1 MVRLRLDAAAEE
13 IFELFERI
21 LEEYEEELRRATE
34 RKRRDECESDAEQ
47 TIAAVQSPRL
57 PELDPDDSKPMDLVI
72 KQEPEENGEELEQ
85 IAVPFVPL
93 KIDTAKE
100 EEPEYPPHDSPDALH
115 DTTED
120 YPEAIDLTVTEDG
133 ARKKPHAC
141 PICGKSYS
149 WKSHLEIH
157 LRVHTGEKPFGC
169 TVCGKR
175 FTKKMYLVIHLRR
188 HTGEKPYSCSI
199 CQDRF
204 ISKDSVMK
212 HMTVVHPN
220 LCGARNRPKHCCSE
234 CGKGFTS
241 RSHLEMHLR
250 VHTGEKPFQCPECG
264 KRFTQK
270 ATMLGHMTR
279 HTGERPFSCPV
290 CQKTF
295 RQKNH
300 VQKHMNIHLRH
311 FSRDQLQGQQLQ
323 GPVQLQSQQLH
334 GHQLQGPG
342 QLQGQ
347 QLQGVDQ
354 LQAPGQHMFL
364 FPHQDYS
371 GAELRDQS
379 RDFTNAI
386 HMFTYST

>member
-1 MVRLRLDAAAEE
+1 MCVMRSKLREMVRVRLDAAAEE

-21 LEEYEEELRRATE
+21 LVEYEEELRRAKE
-34 RKRRDECESDAEQ
+34 KRRVESAPETDQ
-47 TIAAVQSPRL
+47 PTAVAQL
-57 PELDPDDSKPMDLVI
+57 PCLSEDDPDVSKPVDLVI
-72 KQEPEENGEELEQ
+72 KQEPEENGEEIQ
-85 IAVPFVPL
+85 QVTVPCLPL
-93 KIDTAKE
+93 KT
-100 EEPEYPPHDSPDALH
+100 
-115 DTTED
+115 DTTEE
-120 YPEAIDLTVTEDG
+120 PSALSPNPPNASHHSSTVSEAIDLTVGEDG

-212 HMTVVHPN
+212 HMMVVHPS
-220 LCGARNRPKHCCSE
+220 LCGARNRPKHSCSE

-290 CQKTF
+290 CQKSF

-300 VQKHMNIHLRH
+300 VQKHMNIHLRQ
-311 FSRDQLQGQQLQ
+311 FSQEQLQGVGQLQ
-323 GPVQLQSQQLH
+323 GPGPLQ
-334 GHQLQGPG
+334 GVGQLQGPG
-342 QLQGQ
+342 QPL
-347 QLQGVDQ
+347 
-354 LQAPGQHMFL
+354 FL
-364 FPHQDYS
+364 YPHQEYS
-371 GAELRDQS
+371 AELRDQS
-379 RDFTNAI
+379 REYTPAI
-386 HMFTYST
+386 HMFNYSS

>member
-1 MVRLRLDAAAEE
+1 MRSKLREMVRLRLDAAAEE

-21 LEEYEEELRRATE
+21 LMEYEEELRRTKEKKQRVESATE
-34 RKRRDECESDAEQ
+34 PEQ
-47 TIAAVQSPRL
+47 PTAVVQPPCL
-57 PELDPDDSKPMDLVI
+57 PEVHPDVSKPVDLVI
-72 KQEPEENGEELEQ
+72 KQEPEENAEEIQ
-85 IAVPFVPL
+85 QVTVPCLPL
-93 KIDTAKE
+93 KNDATE
-100 EEPEYPPHDSPDALH
+100 EESGTLSPDPLNTPH
-115 DTTED
+115 NVT
-120 YPEAIDLTVTEDG
+120 EAIDLTVGEDG
-133 ARKKPHAC
+133 ARKKPHVC

-212 HMTVVHPN
+212 HMMVVHPS
-220 LCGARNRPKHCCSE
+220 LCGARNRPKHSCSE

-250 VHTGEKPFQCPECG
+250 VHTGEKPFHCPECG

-290 CQKTF
+290 CQKSF

-300 VQKHMNIHLRH
+300 VQKHMNIHLRQ
-311 FSRDQLQGQQLQ
+311 FSHEQLQGMEQLQ
-323 GPVQLQSQQLH
+323 GV
-334 GHQLQGPG
+334 GQLQGPG
-342 QLQGQ
+342 QLQGIG
-347 QLQGVDQ
+347 QLQGLGQ
-354 LQAPGQHMFL
+354 LQGPGQPMFL
-364 FPHQDYS
+364 YPHQEYS
-371 GAELRDQS
+371 AELREQS
-379 RDFTNAI
+379 REYTPAI
-386 HMFTYST
+386 HMFNYSA

>member
-1 MVRLRLDAAAEE
+1 MRLDAAAEE

-21 LEEYEEELRRATE
+21 LEEYEEELRRAKE
-34 RKRRDECESDAEQ
+34 KKRRVEPAPETEEEP
-47 TIAAVQSPRL
+47 AAVHL
-57 PELDPDDSKPMDLVI
+57 PCLSQVDPDVSSPVDLVI
-72 KQEPEENGEELEQ
+72 KQEPDANGEDIEQ
-85 IAVPFVPL
+85 IAVPCLPFKDETV
-93 KIDTAKE
+93 
-100 EEPEYPPHDSPDALH
+100 EEPDKHCANPVDASH
-115 DTTED
+115 NAT
-120 YPEAIDLTVTEDG
+120 EAIDLTVSEDG

-169 TVCGKR
+169 TICGKR

-290 CQKTF
+290 CQKSF

-300 VQKHMNIHLRH
+300 VQKHMNIHLRQ
-311 FSRDQLQGQQLQ
+311 FSQEQLQGIEQLQ
-323 GPVQLQSQQLH
+323 NA
-334 GHQLQGPG
+334 G
-342 QLQGQ
+342 QLQGAG
-347 QLQGVDQ
+347 QLQST
-354 LQAPGQHMFL
+354 GQPVFL
-364 FPHQDYS
+364 YPHQEYS
-371 GAELRDQS
+371 AELRDQS
-379 RDFTNAI
+379 REYTPAM